1 MSQEKK
7 KFNLSKLKDISSMD
21 VKDIGKIFKKNNGE
35 SNNIRYNDINNKE
48 SKIKGRGRQVIS
60 IDIGSYSIKVV
71 EGKFQKNILNINK
84 LIEVETPEGIVA
96 DGKIL
101 DENYL
106 VATLDKLIKENNI
119 KAKDVIFTT
128 NSSSIIN
135 RDILIP
141 SVAEEELDTVVRYE
155 IQQYLPINLNDYVI
169 QYIFLEEVSEDD
181 EIKLKINVTAFP
193 ERMALSYYNVI
204 NSLSLNPYIL
214 DVNYNSINKL
224 ANLGEFTLN
233 EQYIIEGTVAFV
245 DMGATSI
252 NVSIFKNGKVD
263 FTRIIR
269 IGGDN
274 IDHALS
280 ESMNMSI
287 KSTELIK
294 MKEVDLLDNDKGNLK
309 TKTIQR
315 VMDEALEE
323 LERIIQFYK
332 NKSNSSI
339 DKLYVFGG
347 LSSIKNIDIYL
358 GEKLNIK
365 ASKIEEIKN
374 VNLGNNDLF
383 TKDLSVYLNA
393 IGAIIRV

>member
-1 MSQEKK
+1 MSQETKK
-7 KFNLSKLKDISSMD
+7 TDSSKLKDLASLD
-21 VKDIGKIFKKNNGE
+21 VKDIGKIFKKDK
-35 SNNIRYNDINNKE
+35 SNDLKGNRFEKKSKPNKK
-48 SKIKGRGRQVIS
+48 SRAVIS
-60 IDIGSYSIKVV
+60 IDLGSNSIKVA
-71 EGKFQKNILNINK
+71 EGKLQKNILNINK
-84 LIEVETPEGIVA
+84 LMEVKTPENTVD

-101 DENYL
+101 DQNYI
-106 VATLDKLIKENNI
+106 VAILDKLIKENNI

-128 NSSSIIN
+128 NSSSVIN

-141 SVAEEELDTVVRYE
+141 SVADEELDTVVKYE

-169 QYIFLEEVSEDD
+169 QYVFLEEVLSENK
-181 EIKLKINVTAFP
+181 ETKLKINVTAFP

-224 ANLGEFTLN
+224 ANFGEFTLN
-233 EQYIIEGTVAFV
+233 NKNTIEGTVAFV

-252 NVSIFKNGKVD
+252 NVSIFKDGKID
-263 FTRIIR
+263 FTRMIK

-274 IDHALS
+274 IDFALS

-287 KSTELIK
+287 KSTEFIK
-294 MKEVDLLDNDKGNLK
+294 MKEVDLLDNDEGNIK
-309 TKTIQR
+309 TKTIQK
-315 VMDEALEE
+315 VVDEVLEE
-323 LERIIQFYK
+323 LERIIQFYR

-347 LSSIKNIDIYL
+347 LSRFKNMDIYL

-365 ASKIEEIKN
+365 SSKINEIKN
-374 VNLGNNDLF
+374 VNLGNDALF
-383 TKDLSVYLNA
+383 TKDLSLYLNA

>member
-21 VKDIGKIFKKNNGE
+21 VKDIGKIFKKNNSE
-35 SNNIRYNDINNKE
+35 SNNIRYKDINNKE

-315 VMDEALEE
+315 VVDEALEE

-374 VNLGNNDLF
+374 INLGNNDLF
-383 TKDLSVYLNA
+383 TKDLSIYLNA

>member
-7 KFNLSKLKDISSMD
+7 KFSLSKLKDISSMD
-21 VKDIGKIFKKNNGE
+21 IKDIGKIFKKNNIE
-35 SNNIRYNDINNKE
+35 SNNITYKDITNKE
-48 SKIKGRGRQVIS
+48 SKTRGKGRQVIS

-84 LIEVETPEGIVA
+84 LVEVKTPEGAIA
-96 DGKIL
+96 DGKII
-101 DENYL
+101 DEGFI

-119 KAKDVIFTT
+119 KSKDVIFTT

-135 RDILIP
+135 RDILVP

-169 QYIFLEEVSEDD
+169 QYVFLDEIIDD
-181 EIKLKINVTAFP
+181 KGIKLKINVTAFP

-204 NSLSLNPYIL
+204 NSLSLQPYVL

-224 ANLGEFTLN
+224 ANFGQFTLN
-233 EQYIIEGTVAFV
+233 DKHIIEGTVAFV

-252 NVSIFKNGKVD
+252 NVSIFKDGKLD
-263 FTRIIR
+263 FTRMIK

-274 IDHALS
+274 IDYALS

-287 KSTELIK
+287 KSTEFIK
-294 MKEVDLLDNDKGNLK
+294 MKEVDLLDGDEGNLK
-309 TKTIQR
+309 VRTIQR
-315 VMDEALEE
+315 VIDEVLEE

-332 NKSNSSI
+332 NKSNTSI
-339 DKLYVFGG
+339 DKIYIYGG
-347 LSSIKNIDIYL
+347 LSKFKNIDSYLTERLNIKILKINEIKNI
-358 GEKLNIK
+358 
-365 ASKIEEIKN
+365 
-374 VNLGNNDLF
+374 NLGNDALF
-383 TKDLSVYLNA
+383 AKDLSLYLNA
-393 IGAIIRV
+393 IGAIIRM

>member
-1 MSQEKK
+1 M
-7 KFNLSKLKDISSMD
+7 
-21 VKDIGKIFKKNNGE
+21 
-35 SNNIRYNDINNKE
+35 
-48 SKIKGRGRQVIS
+48 
-60 IDIGSYSIKVV
+60 
-71 EGKFQKNILNINK
+71 
-84 LIEVETPEGIVA
+84 
-96 DGKIL
+96 
-101 DENYL
+101 
-106 VATLDKLIKENNI
+106 
-119 KAKDVIFTT
+119 
-128 NSSSIIN
+128 
-135 RDILIP
+135 
-141 SVAEEELDTVVRYE
+141 AEEELDTVVRYE

>member
-7 KFNLSKLKDISSMD
+7 KFNLSKLKDITSMD

-35 SNNIRYNDINNKE
+35 SNNIRYKDINNKE

-315 VMDEALEE
+315 VVDEALEE

-374 VNLGNNDLF
+374 INLGNNDLF
-383 TKDLSVYLNA
+383 TKDLSIYLNA